1 MNKMAVSAMREAA
14 KNQPVIHSSFER
26 ETSTW
31 QYVVADPT
39 TSAAVIIDSVLDFNP
54 TTLQL
59 STSSADALLALV
71 DKHNYRVEMILETHA
86 HADHITAAA
95 YLQSKLA
102 KTQSLMPKIG
112 IGRRIRQVQK
122 FFGDRY
128 QIPPSDYEHAFDHLF
143 EDNERF
149 QLGSLQ
155 VEVLHL
161 PGHTPDHVGYLIGGE

>member
-1 MNKMAVSAMREAA
+1 MAVSAVHEAT
-14 KNQPVIHSSFER
+14 KGQPVIHSSFER
-26 ETSTW
+26 ATSTW

-39 TSAAVIIDSVLDFNP
+39 TSAAVIIDSVLDFNS

-71 DKHNYRVEMILETHA
+71 DEHRYRVEMILETHA
-86 HADHITAAA
+86 HADHVTAAA
-95 YLQSKLA
+95 YLQKRLA
-102 KTQSLMPKIG
+102 QTQGLTPKIG
-112 IGRRIRQVQK
+112 IGRRIQQVQK

-128 QIPPSDYEHAFDHLF
+128 QISPSEYEHAFDHLF

-149 QLGSLQ
+149 QLGALQ

>member
-1 MNKMAVSAMREAA
+1 MAISAIQEAP
-14 KNQPVIHSSFER
+14 NGQPLIHSSFER

-31 QYVVADPT
+31 QYIVADPI

-71 DKHNYRVEMILETHA
+71 DKHHYRVEMILETHA

-95 YLQSKLA
+95 YLQKQLA
-102 KTQSLMPKIG
+102 KIQGLTPKIG
-112 IGRRIRQVQK
+112 IGRRIQQVQK

-128 QIPPSDYEHAFDHLF
+128 QIPSSEYEHAFDHLF